1 LKSSGIPAKYNP
13 DKQSQTGKISKMSK
27 TIKITAGK
35 VQVEAVLNDS
45 PTAKS
50 IADALP
56 IEAQANRWGGEIYF
70 SIPVT
75 AEPEPDSREVLEQGE
90 LGYWPPGNA
99 FCIFFGATPASQG
112 NEIRAASAVNI
123 VGKMSG
129 DWSGLWEV
137 ADGADVVI
145 AKA

>member
-1 LKSSGIPAKYNP
+1 MP
-13 DKQSQTGKISKMSK
+13 K

-35 VQVEAVLNDS
+35 VEVEAVLNDS
-45 PTAKS
+45 FTAKL
-50 IADALP
+50 ITEALP
-56 IEAQANRWGGEIYF
+56 IKAQANRWGGEIYF
-70 SIPVT
+70 SIPVK
-75 AEPEPDSREVLEQGE
+75 AEPEPDSREVVEQGE

-112 NEIRAASAVNI
+112 NGIRAASAVNI
-123 VGKMSG
+123 IGKMHG

-137 ADGADVVI
+137 PDGAEVVI